1 MKPCPQCGYCRPAK
15 QTGEQT
21 TLDVVA
27 TVTDTPKTIDAIAAE
42 VGRDYMTVAPILRKL
57 RLENKIKR
65 ISKRPEG
72 GKRAV
77 YHYVRQLGTDNP

>member
-1 MKPCPQCGYCRPAK
+1 MKPCPKCGYCPHPNRNVFHTK
-15 QTGEQT
+15 GEV
-21 TLDVVA
+21 LKA
-27 TVTDTPKTIDAIAAE
+27 ITDSPKTIDLVANE
-42 VGRDYMTVAPILRKL
+42 LGLSYMTVAPILRKL

-65 ISKRPEG
+65 ISKRLEG

>member
-1 MKPCPQCGYCRPAK
+1 MKPCPQCGYCPQPNPKRVNTKREVLKAI
-15 QTGEQT
+15 
-21 TLDVVA
+21 
-27 TVTDTPKTIDAIAAE
+27 TDSPKTIDLVANE
-42 VGRDYMTVAPILRKL
+42 LGLSYMTVAPILRKL

-65 ISKRPEG
+65 ISKRLEG

>member
-42 VGRDYMTVAPILRKL
+42 VGRDYMTVAPILSEL
-57 RLENKIKR
+57 RQAGTVKR

-77 YHYVRQLGTDNP
+77 YHYVRQSETDSP